1 MTWRLEYFNW
11 FIPYCKITVLKSHIS
26 KISKIW
32 YPFHCLKIKTY
43 IQNVTFLTFAD
54 KSKGK
59 SFCEQF
65 KSLIIGVEVELFLN
79 VRFGF
84 IFLNELIKIVFGC
97 TARPHFRLRS
107 IHENGFAGVR
117 WRLQR
122 TLYRLQRTF
131 YRRWR
136 QKRLLNAFQEVGKEA
151 DDAKFFEAGDF
162 DFGQTDRSFMQVTA
176 LNKTCC
182 KEQRI

>member
-1 MTWRLEYFNW
+1 MVPISL
-11 FIPYCKITVLKSHIS
+11 LKN
-26 KISKIW
+26 KKN
-32 YPFHCLKIKTY
+32 Y

-54 KSKGK
+54 KRKEK

-65 KSLIIGVEVELFLN
+65 KSVIMGVEVELFKCEI
-79 VRFGF
+79 RFR
-84 IFLNELIKIVFGC
+84 LSNELIKIVFGC

-122 TLYRLQRTF
+122 TFYRLQRTF

-151 DDAKFFEAGDF
+151 DDSKFFEACDF

-182 KEQRI
+182 NE